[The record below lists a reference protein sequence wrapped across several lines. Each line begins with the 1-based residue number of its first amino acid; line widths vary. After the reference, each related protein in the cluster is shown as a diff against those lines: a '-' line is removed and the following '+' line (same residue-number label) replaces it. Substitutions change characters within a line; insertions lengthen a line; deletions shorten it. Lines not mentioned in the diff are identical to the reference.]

1 MRSGAGS
8 GAAAPSFSLAYDANS
23 RPGRILDSSK
33 PQTVGAQ
40 VTKAAAKN
48 AKKRAA
54 KKKAATGGGQGGEE
68 EEQGEE
74 EEPSTSGGAAAPQQQ
89 QQQQAAAVAAAAEVG
104 ARKACQCLL
113 QNQDVAAWHDRCVHS
128 SCGVTSHSSCS
139 PLCPPSLTDESCIT
153 AH

>member
-23 RPGRILDSSK
+23 RPGRILDNSK
-33 PQTVGAQ
+33 PQTVGAV

-54 KKKAATGGGQGGEE
+54 KKKAAAGGAQGGEE
-68 EEQGEE
+68 EEQEE
-74 EEPSTSGGAAAPQQQ
+74 EQPSTSGGASAPQQQQQ

-104 ARKACQCLL
+104 AWSACQCSLHAYL
-113 QNQDVAAWHDRCVHS
+113 AVWHD
-128 SCGVTSHSSCS
+128 
-139 PLCPPSLTDESCIT
+139 LSLQRSGHCW
-153 AH
+153 AMNVWSASLFPM